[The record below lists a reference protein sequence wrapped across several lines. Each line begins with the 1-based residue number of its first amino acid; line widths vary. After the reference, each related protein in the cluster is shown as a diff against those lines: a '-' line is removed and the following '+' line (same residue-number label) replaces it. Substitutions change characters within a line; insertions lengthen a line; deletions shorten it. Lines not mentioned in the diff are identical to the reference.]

1 MYKRINL
8 NGKWKLEPGS
18 AKPNSFNHNCE
29 VPALIDVSKLQFN
42 WQKYDYFWY
51 CTSFRIP
58 QNCQFAKVILQ
69 LEQVKYG
76 TEIWLN
82 DRFVGSDIPCYTS
95 QEFDLTNF
103 VTINSPN
110 TLLVRVGSKYT
121 LPTHSAVGND
131 FEKLSFIPGIWGD
144 VWLHFYGPGKIEWTR
159 IIPDIE
165 KESVHIFTE
174 LKNFTNQVKKFRLE
188 FQIQE
193 KNKGRIIS
201 TKNLGAISVLPAKN
215 YELEL
220 DLEVPNPHLWS
231 PEDPFLYLLNCKIV
245 DQDQISH
252 QQQIQFGMRKFEIRD
267 GHFYLNGTRRTL
279 LGSNIAFHRLLSDE
293 TRGLLPWN
301 LKWIKKVLVDI
312 PKSHNMFFFRIHLG
326 HAYNK
331 WYDIA
336 DEFGILLQDEWMF
349 WPSTGTPNQIE
360 REFQC
365 WIKENINHPSII
377 IWDPLNES
385 EDSNITEGI
394 IPRLKKI
401 DPTRPWEC
409 VDFTDDHSYIYSLG
423 PVLNGDKFGHSRSIF
438 ELQKSL
444 KPTMV
449 SEYVWWWLDRNNQP
463 TSLTKI
469 VLERWLGNN
478 PSLAKIVSQQKF
490 IVTEL
495 TELWRRLNI
504 DAIMPFIYLSAG
516 TGPTANWFTG
526 TLSKLQLK
534 PVMKTIKR
542 IFSPVLVS
550 IELWDRHF
558 LSSEQRDIPVFL
570 INDGLKN
577 QTITFQIYF
586 KKDSSKILLKQKI
599 QLKAGEHLKLHTKIT
614 FPIKAGANELIAKIS
629 SSNGTNLAESR
640 KPVYIFN
647 PIKKPKIKNIPRL
660 TLADPSNEVCEFLK
674 INQVNYYEFPKGIED
689 SGIILLNGKGIE
701 KISRKLNIKISK
713 FVSQGGILILQE
725 PEEGVS
731 KEAQFKI
738 VDNLELNVKYRRDE
752 ERGGFDSY
760 VFPENNSH
768 FIWKGLNKKNFQL
781 LNGAIGGEIVSQ
793 HFVRPTQ
800 PFHTVASCNFSL
812 AVPAIME
819 IPYGRGWILISRLQ
833 IRGRLLPKEASYG
846 IFDRRYDPVAEKYFW
861 NLLFG
866 YIGKSD
872 YQSTVK
878 KQLAKKKIYIA
889 QIKSSTQ
896 QVYDIVDGKIKSR
909 WNFKENKPQWL
920 WIDFGK
926 KIKLISLSIEWEIV
940 YSKTFQIFQSNDNLN
955 WELVFEKNKSSD
967 SEDFIKLP
975 GIKSRYLKIEY
986 NRESG
991 QFSYSIW
998 KMKIN
1003 S

>member
-1 MYKRINL
+1 MYKKINL
-8 NGKWKLEPGS
+8 NGKWELEPGS
-18 AKPNSFNHNCE
+18 AKPNAFSHYCE
-29 VPALIDVSKLQFN
+29 IPALVDVAKPQFN
-42 WQKYDYFWY
+42 WRKYDYFWY
-51 CTSFRIP
+51 HTSFRIP
-58 QNCQFAKVILQ
+58 QNGQFTKVILQ

-103 VTINSPN
+103 VTLNSPN

-121 LPTHSAVGND
+121 LPKHSAVGND

-144 VWLHFYGPGKIEWTR
+144 VWLHFYGPGKIECTR

-165 KESVHIFTE
+165 KESVHVLTE
-174 LKNFTNQVKKFRLE
+174 IKNFTDRVRNFNLE
-188 FQIQE
+188 FQVKE
-193 KNKGRIIS
+193 KNKGKIICEQ
-201 TKNLGAISVLPAKN
+201 NLKSISVSPEKN

-220 DLEVPNPHLWS
+220 DIDLPNPHLWS
-231 PEDPFLYLLNCKIV
+231 PEDPFLYLLHCKIL
-245 DQDQISH
+245 DQNQISH

-267 GHFYLNGTRRTL
+267 RHFYLNGKRRTL

-293 TRGLLPWN
+293 TRGILPWN
-301 LKWIKKVLVDI
+301 LKWIKRVLVDI

-336 DEFGILLQDEWMF
+336 DEYGILLQDEWMF

-360 REFQC
+360 REFQS
-365 WIKENINHPSII
+365 WIKENINHPSIV

-385 EDSNITEGI
+385 KDSDITEDI
-394 IPRLKKI
+394 IPRLKNI
-401 DPTRPWEC
+401 DPTRPWES
-409 VDFTDDHSYIYSLG
+409 VDFKEDHSYIYSLG

-438 ELQKSL
+438 ELENSHQ
-444 KPTMV
+444 PTMV
-449 SEYVWWWLDRNNQP
+449 SEYIWWWLDRNNQP

-469 VLERWLGNN
+469 VIERWLGKI
-478 PSLAKIVSQQKF
+478 PSLAKIVNQQKF
-490 IVTEL
+490 IVSEL
-495 TELWRRLNI
+495 SELWRRLDI

-516 TGPTANWFTG
+516 IGPTANWFNG
-526 TLSKLQLK
+526 PLAKLKLK
-534 PVMKTIKR
+534 PLVKTIKR
-542 IFSPVLVS
+542 VFSPVLVS

-558 LSSEQRDIPVFL
+558 LSGEKRNISTFL
-570 INDGLKN
+570 INDSLKDH
-577 QTITFQIYF
+577 TITLQIYF
-586 KKDSSKILLKQKI
+586 KKESSEILTKQRI
-599 QLKAGEHLKLHTKIT
+599 NLKAGQRQKLYKRIT
-614 FPIKAGANELIAKIS
+614 FPNKTGANELIAKIFTP
-629 SSNGTNLAESR
+629 NGSNLAESR

-660 TLADPSNEVCEFLK
+660 TLADPSNEICKFLK

-689 SGIILLNGKGIE
+689 SEIILLNGKAIR
-701 KISRKLNIKISK
+701 KISRKPNIKISK
-713 FVSQGGILILQE
+713 FVSQGGILIIQE

-738 VDNLELNVKYRRDE
+738 VDNLELIVKYRKDD

-768 FIWKGLNKKNFQL
+768 FLWRGINKKNFQL
-781 LNGAIGGEIVSQ
+781 FNGAIGGKIVSQ

-812 AVPAIME
+812 AVPAVME
-819 IPYGRGWILISRLQ
+819 IPYGGGWILISRLQ
-833 IRGRLLPKEASYG
+833 IRGRLLPKEASSAL
-846 IFDRRYDPVAEKYFW
+846 FDRRYDPVAEKYFW
-861 NLLFG
+861 NLLCE
-866 YIGKSD
+866 YLGKSE
-872 YQSTVK
+872 YQSTIK
-878 KQLAKKKIYIA
+878 TQLAKKEIYIA

-926 KIKLISLSIEWEIV
+926 KISLISLSIEWEIV

-986 NRESG
+986 NRQTSHY
-991 QFSYSIW
+991 SYSIW